1 MLYKNVESTTRP
13 KEVEV
18 FPTQHC
24 YMRKNIR
31 ELTDEE
37 GNAYFMYDEVFF
49 IDSQANEEL
58 LLANFTKYWVDG
70 IQYGI
75 QVSLE
80 ERITVLEELMEEV
93 IDG

>member
-1 MLYKNVESTTRP
+1 MQYKNVESATRP

-18 FPTQHC
+18 FPTHHC
-24 YMRKNIR
+24 YMRRNIR

-49 IDSQANEEL
+49 VNSQATEEL
-58 LLANFTKYWVDG
+58 ILANFTKYWVDG
-70 IQYGI
+70 IQYGTQI
-75 QVSLE
+75 SLE
-80 ERITVLEELMEEV
+80 ERVSVLEELMEEI